1 MLIGKTQPTDTSL
14 AHFDVTF
21 SGNGS
26 KSENDGTEPDLIV
39 INLHMPEEDLPA
51 SMEANSLP
59 DGPTILAISL
69 GNDDAA
75 EALAES
81 IGAVKLLDKI
91 DLVEELVPAILRLA
105 PASKPSLSSWGQVD
119 R

>member
-1 MLIGKTQPTDTSL
+1 
-14 AHFDVTF
+14 
-21 SGNGS
+21 
-26 KSENDGTEPDLIV
+26 
-39 INLHMPEEDLPA
+39 
-51 SMEANSLP
+51 MEAKSLP

-91 DLVEELVPAILRLA
+91 HLVEELVPAILRL
-105 PASKPSLSSWGQVD
+105 L
-119 R
+119 

>member
-1 MLIGKTQPTDTSL
+1 
-14 AHFDVTF
+14 
-21 SGNGS
+21 
-26 KSENDGTEPDLIV
+26 
-39 INLHMPEEDLPA
+39 MPEKDLLA
-51 SMEANSLP
+51 SLEVKSLP

-81 IGAVKLLDKI
+81 IRAVKLLDKK
-91 DLVEELVPAILRLA
+91 DLAEELVPAIVRLA
-105 PASKPSLSSWGQVD
+105 PASKPSLCPWWG